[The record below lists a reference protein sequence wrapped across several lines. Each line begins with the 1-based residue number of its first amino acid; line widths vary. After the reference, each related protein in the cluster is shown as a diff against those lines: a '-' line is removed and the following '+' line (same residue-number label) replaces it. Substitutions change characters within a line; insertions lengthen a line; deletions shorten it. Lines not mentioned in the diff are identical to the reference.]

1 MVSLV
6 IDNTVQVRL
15 VWGLGGVP
23 YAVNV
28 LHGIIKDPLTTIDQ
42 AKADD
47 LRDKVEAVITP
58 QGWIGEVSQHVS
70 LLNIGLRN
78 LNSPNNPEFL
88 ATSTYAG
95 TNPVNMLP
103 LNACICATLRT
114 DKAGRSYRGRFYASG
129 LCTDATTP
137 TGTIAA
143 NVSGSLVEFLNGVKQ
158 GMDDAG
164 FTMSV
169 ASRKLGISE
178 AINQILV
185 RDAQWDTQRRRA
197 TPGI

>member
-1 MVSLV
+1 VVSLV

-95 TNPVNMLP
+95 KSCTS
-103 LNACICATLRT
+103 IFHT
-114 DKAGRSYRGRFYASG
+114 ASM
-129 LCTDATTP
+129 P
-137 TGTIAA
+137 S
-143 NVSGSLVEFLNGVKQ
+143 SGYSSTSTWVMQ
-158 GMDDAG
+158 
-164 FTMSV
+164 SW
-169 ASRKLGISE
+169 ASRAAGPPIDP
-178 AINQILV
+178 
-185 RDAQWDTQRRRA
+185 R
-197 TPGI
+197 